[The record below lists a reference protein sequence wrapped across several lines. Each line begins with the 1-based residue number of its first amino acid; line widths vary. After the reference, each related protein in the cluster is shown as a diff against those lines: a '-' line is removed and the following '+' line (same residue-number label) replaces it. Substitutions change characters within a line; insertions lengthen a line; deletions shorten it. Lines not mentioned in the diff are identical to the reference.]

1 MFVTVDVSYNC
12 YPDSKSHT
20 GFSFHLGRFSGTV
33 FAFSRKQAI
42 IADSSTSAE
51 FIGTHKACQQIGWT
65 QNLLSEMGVPIS
77 SPTVVYQ
84 DNMSTIKLI
93 AHKGNEAR
101 TKHIDLRDNV
111 IREFLQQA
119 RIVVRYLSTENMI
132 ADMLTKPLPGPSF
145 SRLTSRLLNLSP
157 PTDLD
162 LTLV

>member
-1 MFVTVDVSYNC
+1 MLF
-12 YPDSKSHT
+12 
-20 GFSFHLGRFSGTV
+20 

-93 AHKGNEAR
+93 AHKGISIYDTILFENFYN
-101 TKHIDLRDNV
+101 KNV
-111 IREFLQQA
+111 LWSDT
-119 RIVVRYLSTENMI
+119 Y
-132 ADMLTKPLPGPSF
+132 PLGP
-145 SRLTSRLLNLSP
+145 
-157 PTDLD
+157 
-162 LTLV
+162 

>member
-1 MFVTVDVSYNC
+1 MLFLT
-12 YPDSKSHT
+12 
-20 GFSFHLGRFSGTV
+20 
-33 FAFSRKQAI
+33 FSRKQAI

-77 SPTVVYQ
+77 SPTEVYQ

-93 AHKGNEAR
+93 VHKGNETR
-101 TKHIDLRDNV
+101 TKNIDLRYNI
-111 IREFLQQA
+111 IREFLQQK
-119 RIVVRYLSTENMI
+119 RIVVRYLPTEYMI

-145 SRLTSRLLNLSP
+145 SRLTSRLLNISP
-157 PTDLD
+157 LTDLD